1 MDILKNEAY
10 IPMKRIV
17 VLLLLLAMVTGGC
30 ARRGGLESFSRE
42 NIDIGFVRTIAVL
55 PLQNNSNDEYA
66 PERVRNIT
74 MTQVLGRGIFDVVDK
89 GVVDSLLHE
98 EAIDPGKPLD
108 RQALRRL
115 GQRLNVQAVMLGT
128 IDLADEGRKGSVVYP
143 LLSVTMRLLE
153 VESGLVIWQASAS
166 ASGDSI
172 WRRLFGLA
180 AVGRFELTLG
190 LVDKMLAT
198 IPQ

>member
-1 MDILKNEAY
+1 
-10 IPMKRIV
+10 MKRIFF
-17 VLLLLLAMVTGGC
+17 VLLLLTLCATGC
-30 ARRGGLESFSRE
+30 TLRGGLESFSRE
-42 NIDIGFVRTIAVL
+42 NVDIGFVRAVAVL
-55 PLQNNSNDEYA
+55 PLENNSKDEFA

-74 MTQVLGRGIFDVVDK
+74 MTRILGRGLFDVVDK

-108 RQALRRL
+108 RQDLRRL

-143 LLSVTMRLLE
+143 QLSVTLRLLE
-153 VESGLVIWQASAS
+153 VESGLVIWQASGHE
-166 ASGDSI
+166 SGDSV

-180 AVGRFELTLG
+180 SVGRFELTLA
-190 LVDKMLAT
+190 LVDKMLST
-198 IPQ
+198 IPH